1 MRPFFLILFSVSLFA
16 QPQPGYWQ
24 QHVNYTME
32 VDVDVKKFRYS
43 GTQELVYTNKSP
55 DTLKRV
61 FYHLYFNAF
70 QPNSEMDVRSRSIV
84 DPDRRVGARI
94 EKLNPD
100 EVGYLHATSLVQD
113 GKSLSF
119 QEEETL
125 LVVPLATPL
134 APGESTTLSMTFEG
148 QVPVQIRRS
157 GRNSKEGVALSMT
170 QWYPKLAEY
179 DHEGWHTNPYI
190 GREFHGVWGSFDVK
204 LSLDK
209 RYVVGGTGYLQNP
222 EEVGHGYAEKTKK
235 TKGKKLTWHFVAPDV
250 HDFAWAADP
259 DYIHDVAEGPNGV
272 ALHFLYKNNP
282 KIIDNWKRLQSDT
295 AKLMSFFNSAIGPY
309 PYKQYTVL
317 QGGDGGMEY
326 AMCTLITGERSY
338 NSLYGV
344 TSHEL
349 AHSWF
354 QHVLAFNESKYAWM
368 DEGFTVFLDALGE
381 QGLNGNTEAFT
392 PAYDDYRVLV
402 EKGLEEPLTTH
413 ADRFDTNIAYRT
425 ASYDK
430 GAVFLSQ
437 LAYII
442 GPAAVITSLQKFYTE
457 FAFTH
462 PTPNDFKRI
471 AEKVSGI
478 QLEWYLNDW
487 TRTTKTIDYSIK
499 SVKPMGEQTE
509 IKLERIGVMGM
520 PVDLGVLYNDGKQ
533 AIHYIPLQMMFGQK
547 PPLEGV
553 LEWKVEKD
561 WAWARPTY
569 TLIIDAP
576 YDKISQV
583 RIDPTGLMADIDLSN
598 NVFENTKRNNTTEE

>member
-1 MRPFFLILFSVSLFA
+1 MKTLFFFLFGSAVLA

-24 QHVNYTME
+24 QQADYTMH
-32 VDVDVKKFRYS
+32 VDIDVKTFRYS
-43 GTQELVYTNKSP
+43 GTQELIYTNKSP

-70 QPNSEMDVRSRSIV
+70 QPNSEMDVRSRTIT
-84 DPDRRVGARI
+84 DPDARVDARI

-100 EVGYLHATSLVQD
+100 QIGYLHAASLLQD
-113 GKSLSF
+113 GAPLSF

-134 APGESTTLSMTFEG
+134 APGNSTTLSMTFEG
-148 QVPVQIRRS
+148 QVPAQIRRS
-157 GRNSKEGVALSMT
+157 GRNNAEGVALSMT
-170 QWYPKLAEY
+170 QWYPKLVEY

-204 LSLDK
+204 LTLDK

-222 EEVGHGYAEKTKK
+222 EEVGHGYAEKTKR
-235 TKGKKLTWHFVAPDV
+235 TKGRKLTWHFIAPNV

-259 DYIHDVAEGPNGV
+259 NYVHDKLETENGIT
-272 ALHFLYKNNP
+272 LHFLYKNNP
-282 KIIDNWKRLQSDT
+282 KIIENWKQLQPDT
-295 AKLMSFFNSAIGPY
+295 AKLMSFFNNAIGPY

-338 NSLYGV
+338 PSLYGV

-354 QHVLAFNESKYAWM
+354 QQVLAFNESKYAWM
-368 DEGFTVFLDALGE
+368 DEGFTDFLEALGE
-381 QGLNGNTEAFT
+381 QSLNGNTDAFA
-392 PAYDDYRVLV
+392 PAYENYRIL
-402 EKGLEEPLTTH
+402 EAKGLEEPLTTH
-413 ADRFDTNIAYRT
+413 ADRFGTNVAYGIG
-425 ASYDK
+425 SYNK
-430 GAVFLSQ
+430 GAIFLSQ

-442 GPAAVITSLQKFYTE
+442 GPASVMESLQQFYQE

-487 TRTTKTIDYSIK
+487 TRTTNTIDYSIK
-499 SVKPMGEQTE
+499 KVTAKGNQTE
-509 IKLERIGVMGM
+509 IILERIGAIGM
-520 PVDLGVLYNDGKQ
+520 PIDLGVLYKSGRQ
-533 AIHYIPLQMMFGQK
+533 TVHYIPLQMMFGEK
-547 PPLEGV
+547 PPLAGV
-553 LEWKVEKD
+553 SEWNVEKD
-561 WAWARPTY
+561 WAWARPIY
-569 TLIIDAP
+569 TLVLDVP
-576 YDKISQV
+576 LDKISQL

-598 NVFENTKRNNTTEE
+598 NVFENYQ

>member
-1 MRPFFLILFSVSLFA
+1 MKTLIFFLFGSAVLA

-24 QHVNYTME
+24 QQADYTMH
-32 VDVDVKKFRYS
+32 VDIDVKTFRYS
-43 GTQELVYTNKSP
+43 GTQELIYTNKSP

-70 QPNSEMDVRSRSIV
+70 QPNSEMDVRSRTIT
-84 DPDRRVGARI
+84 DPDAKVDARI
-94 EKLNPD
+94 EKLSPD
-100 EVGYLHATSLVQD
+100 ENGYLHAASLLQD
-113 GKSLSF
+113 GAPLSF

-134 APGESTTLSMTFEG
+134 APGNSTTLSMTFEG
-148 QVPVQIRRS
+148 QVPAQIRRS
-157 GRNSKEGVALSMT
+157 GRNNAEGVALSMT
-170 QWYPKLAEY
+170 QWYPKLVEY

-190 GREFHGVWGSFDVK
+190 GREFHGVWGNFDVK
-204 LSLDK
+204 LTLDK
-209 RYVVGGTGYLQNP
+209 RYMVGGTGYLQNP
-222 EEVGHGYAEKTKK
+222 EEVGHGYAEKTKR
-235 TKGKKLTWHFVAPDV
+235 TKGRKLTWHFIAPNV

-259 DYIHDVAEGPNGV
+259 DYVHDKLETENGIT
-272 ALHFLYKNNP
+272 LHFLYKNNP
-282 KIIDNWKRLQSDT
+282 KIIENWKRLQPDT
-295 AKLMSFFNSAIGPY
+295 AKLMSFFNNAIGPY

-338 NSLYGV
+338 PSLYGV

-354 QHVLAFNESKYAWM
+354 QQVLAFNESKYAWM

-381 QGLNGNTEAFT
+381 QSLRGNMNPFES
-392 PAYDDYRVLV
+392 AYENYRALV

-413 ADRFDTNIAYRT
+413 ADRFRTNVAYGIG
-425 ASYDK
+425 SYKK

-442 GPAAVITSLQKFYTE
+442 GPVAVVESLQRFYQE

-487 TRTTKTIDYSIK
+487 TRTTNTIDYSIK
-499 SVKPMGEQTE
+499 KVTAIGEQTE
-509 IKLERIGVMGM
+509 IVLERIGAIGM
-520 PVDLGVLYNDGKQ
+520 PIDLGVLYKDGSR
-533 AIHYIPLQMMFGQK
+533 AVHYIPLQMMFGEK
-547 PPLEGV
+547 PPLAGV
-553 LEWKVEKD
+553 SVWNIEKD
-561 WAWARPTY
+561 WAWARPIY
-569 TLIIDAP
+569 TLVLDVP
-576 YDKISQV
+576 LDKISQL

-598 NVFENTKRNNTTEE
+598 NVFESIK

>member
-1 MRPFFLILFSVSLFA
+1 MKPFFFLLFGTALLA

-24 QHVNYTME
+24 QHADYTMN
-32 VDVDVKKFRYS
+32 VDVDVKTFRYS

-70 QPNSEMDVRSRSIV
+70 QPGSEMDVRSRTIS
-84 DPDRRVGARI
+84 DPDKRVGSRI
-94 EKLNPD
+94 EKLSPD
-100 EVGYLHATSLVQD
+100 EIGYLHATSLLQD
-113 GKSLSF
+113 GKKLNF
-119 QEEETL
+119 QEEETI
-125 LVVPLATPL
+125 LVVPLEKPL
-134 APGESTTLSMTFEG
+134 APGATTTLSMVFEG
-148 QVPVQIRRS
+148 QVPKQIRRS

-179 DHEGWHTNPYI
+179 DHDGWHTNPYI
-190 GREFHGVWGSFDVK
+190 GREFHGVWGNFDVK
-204 LSLDK
+204 LTLDK
-209 RYVVGGTGYLQNP
+209 KYVVGGTGYLQNP
-222 EEVGHGYAEKTKK
+222 DEVGHGYGEKTKK
-235 TKGKKLTWHFVAPDV
+235 TKGKNLTWHFVAPAV

-259 DYIHDVAEGPNGV
+259 DYIHDTLETKSGV
-272 ALHFLYKNNP
+272 KLHFLYKNNP
-282 KIIDNWKRLQSDT
+282 KIIENWKRLQPDT
-295 AKLMSFFNSAIGPY
+295 AKLMAFFNIAVGPY
-309 PYKQYTVL
+309 PYKQYTIL

-338 NSLYGV
+338 PSLYGV

-368 DEGFTVFLDALGE
+368 DEGFTAFLDALGE
-381 QGLNGNTEAFT
+381 KSLNGNEDAFA
-392 PAYDDYRVLV
+392 PAYDDYRALV
-402 EKGLEEPLTTH
+402 ASGLEEPLTTH
-413 ADRFDTNIAYRT
+413 ADRFITNVAYGT
-425 ASYDK
+425 GSYDK
-430 GAVFLSQ
+430 GAIFLSQ

-442 GPAAVITSLQKFYTE
+442 GADALVESLRRFYAA

-487 TRTTKTIDYSIK
+487 TRTTNTIDYNIK
-499 SVKPMGEQTE
+499 SVTAKGEQTE
-509 IKLERIGVMGM
+509 IVLERIGAMGM
-520 PVDLGVLYNDGKQ
+520 PIDVGVLYKNGEQ
-533 AIHYIPLQMMFGQK
+533 TVHYIPLQMMFGEK
-547 PPLEGV
+547 PALAGV
-553 LEWKVEKD
+553 SGWTVEKD

-569 TLIIDAP
+569 TLTIDAP
-576 YDKISQV
+576 LEEISQL

-598 NVFENTKRNNTTEE
+598 NVFENTQ

>member
-1 MRPFFLILFSVSLFA
+1 MKTLFFFLFGSAVLA

-24 QHVNYTME
+24 QQADYTMH
-32 VDVDVKKFRYS
+32 VDIDVKTFRYS
-43 GTQELVYTNKSP
+43 GTQELIYTNKSP

-70 QPNSEMDVRSRSIV
+70 QPNSEMDVRSRTIT
-84 DPDRRVGARI
+84 DPDAKVDARI
-94 EKLNPD
+94 EKLSPD
-100 EVGYLHATSLVQD
+100 ENGYLHAASLLQD
-113 GKSLSF
+113 GAPLSF

-134 APGESTTLSMTFEG
+134 APGNSTTLSMTFEG
-148 QVPVQIRRS
+148 QVPAQIRRS
-157 GRNSKEGVALSMT
+157 GRNNAEGVALSMT
-170 QWYPKLAEY
+170 QWYPKLVEY

-190 GREFHGVWGSFDVK
+190 GREFHGVWGNFDVK
-204 LSLDK
+204 LTLDK

-222 EEVGHGYAEKTKK
+222 EEVGHGYAEKTKR
-235 TKGKKLTWHFVAPDV
+235 TKGRKLTWHFIAPNV

-259 DYIHDVAEGPNGV
+259 DYVHDKLETENGIT
-272 ALHFLYKNNP
+272 LHFLYKNNP
-282 KIIDNWKRLQSDT
+282 KIIENWKRLQPDT
-295 AKLMSFFNSAIGPY
+295 AKLMSFFNNAIGPY

-338 NSLYGV
+338 PSLYGV

-354 QHVLAFNESKYAWM
+354 QQVLAFNESKYAWM

-381 QGLNGNTEAFT
+381 QSLRGNMNPFES
-392 PAYDDYRVLV
+392 AYENYRALV

-413 ADRFDTNIAYRT
+413 ADRFRTNVAYGIG
-425 ASYDK
+425 SYKK

-442 GPAAVITSLQKFYTE
+442 GPVAVVESLQRFYQE

-487 TRTTKTIDYSIK
+487 TRTTNTIDYSIK
-499 SVKPMGEQTE
+499 KVTAIGEQTE
-509 IKLERIGVMGM
+509 IVLERIGAIGM
-520 PVDLGVLYNDGKQ
+520 PIDLGVLYKDGSR
-533 AIHYIPLQMMFGQK
+533 AVHYIPLQMMFGVK
-547 PPLEGV
+547 PPLAGV
-553 LEWKVEKD
+553 SVWNIEKD
-561 WAWARPTY
+561 WAWARPIY
-569 TLIIDAP
+569 TLVLDVP
-576 YDKISQV
+576 LDKISQL

-598 NVFENTKRNNTTEE
+598 NVFESIK

>member
-1 MRPFFLILFSVSLFA
+1 MKTLFFFLFGSAVLA

-24 QHVNYTME
+24 QQADYTMH
-32 VDVDVKKFRYS
+32 VDIDVKTFRYS
-43 GTQELVYTNKSP
+43 GTQELIYTNKSP

-70 QPNSEMDVRSRSIV
+70 QPNSEMDVRSRTIT
-84 DPDRRVGARI
+84 DPDAKVDARI
-94 EKLNPD
+94 EKLSPD
-100 EVGYLHATSLVQD
+100 ENGYLHAASLLQD
-113 GKSLSF
+113 GAPLSF

-134 APGESTTLSMTFEG
+134 EPGNSTTLSMTFEG
-148 QVPVQIRRS
+148 QVPAQIRRS
-157 GRNSKEGVALSMT
+157 GRNNAEGVALSMT
-170 QWYPKLAEY
+170 QWYPKLVEY

-190 GREFHGVWGSFDVK
+190 GREFHGVWGNFDVK
-204 LSLDK
+204 LTLDK
-209 RYVVGGTGYLQNP
+209 RYMVGGTGYLQNP
-222 EEVGHGYAEKTKK
+222 EEVGHGYAEKTKR
-235 TKGKKLTWHFVAPDV
+235 TKGRKLTWHFIAPNV

-259 DYIHDVAEGPNGV
+259 DYVHDKLETENGIT
-272 ALHFLYKNNP
+272 LHFLYKNNP
-282 KIIDNWKRLQSDT
+282 KIIENWKRLQPDT
-295 AKLMSFFNSAIGPY
+295 AKLMSFFNNAIGPY

-338 NSLYGV
+338 PSLYGV

-354 QHVLAFNESKYAWM
+354 QQVLAFNESKYAWM

-381 QGLNGNTEAFT
+381 QSLRGNMNPFES
-392 PAYDDYRVLV
+392 AYENYRALV

-413 ADRFDTNIAYRT
+413 ADRFRTNVAYGIG
-425 ASYDK
+425 SYKK

-442 GPAAVITSLQKFYTE
+442 GPVAVVESLQRFYQE

-487 TRTTKTIDYSIK
+487 TRTTNTIDYSIK
-499 SVKPMGEQTE
+499 KVTAIGEQTE
-509 IKLERIGVMGM
+509 IVLERIGAIGM
-520 PVDLGVLYNDGKQ
+520 PIDLGVLYKDGSR
-533 AIHYIPLQMMFGQK
+533 AVHYIPLQMMFGVK
-547 PPLEGV
+547 PPLAGV
-553 LEWKVEKD
+553 SVWNIEKD
-561 WAWARPTY
+561 WAWARPIY
-569 TLIIDAP
+569 TLVLDVP
-576 YDKISQV
+576 LDKISQL

-598 NVFENTKRNNTTEE
+598 NVFESIK

>member
-1 MRPFFLILFSVSLFA
+1 MKTLLFILLGSAVLA

-24 QHVNYTME
+24 QKADYTMN
-32 VDVDVKKFRYS
+32 VDVDVKSFRYS
-43 GTQELVYTNKSP
+43 GTQELIYTNKSP

-70 QPNSEMDVRSRSIV
+70 QPNSEMDVRSRNIV
-84 DPDRRVGARI
+84 DPDERVGARI
-94 EKLNPD
+94 EKLTPD
-100 EVGYLHATSLVQD
+100 EIGYLHPTSLIQD
-113 GKSLSF
+113 GVPLSF

-125 LVVPLATPL
+125 LVVPLAVPL
-134 APGESTTLSMTFEG
+134 APGASTTLSMNFEG
-148 QVPVQIRRS
+148 QVPKQIRRS

-179 DHEGWHTNPYI
+179 DYEGWHTNPYI
-190 GREFHGVWGSFDVK
+190 GREFHGVWGNFDVK
-204 LSLDK
+204 LTLDK

-235 TKGKKLTWHFVAPDV
+235 TKGGKLTWHFIAPNV

-259 DYIHDVAEGPNGV
+259 DYVHDVANGPNGV
-272 ALHFLYKNNP
+272 KLHFFYKDQL
-282 KIIDNWKRLQSDT
+282 KIAENWKRLQADT
-295 AKLMSFFNSAIGPY
+295 VKLMTFFNNAIGPY

-338 NSLYGV
+338 GSLYGV

-368 DEGFTVFLDALGE
+368 DEGFTVFLDALRE
-381 QGLNGNTEAFT
+381 QSLNGNTDAFA
-392 PAYDDYRVLV
+392 PAYEDYRMLV
-402 EKGLEEPLTTH
+402 ENGLEEPLTTH

-437 LAYII
+437 LAYVV
-442 GPAAVITSLQKFYTE
+442 GPDAVIEALRLFYRE
-457 FAFTH
+457 FAFKH

-471 AEKVSGI
+471 VEKVSGI

-487 TRTTKTIDYSIK
+487 TRTTKTIDYAIK
-499 SVKPMGEQTE
+499 SVNPLGEKTE
-509 IKLERIGVMGM
+509 ILLERVGAVGM
-520 PVDLGVLYNDGKQ
+520 PIDFGVFYKDGTQ
-533 AIHYIPLQMMFGQK
+533 VIHYIPMQMMFGEK
-547 PPLEGV
+547 PPMTDV
-553 LEWKVEKD
+553 SNWVIEKD

-569 TLIIDAP
+569 SILLDAP
-576 YDKISQV
+576 IEEILQL

-598 NVFENTKRNNTTEE
+598 NVFENTQ

>member
-1 MRPFFLILFSVSLFA
+1 MKTLFFFLFGSAVLA

-24 QHVNYTME
+24 QQADYTMH
-32 VDVDVKKFRYS
+32 VDIDVKTFRYS
-43 GTQELVYTNKSP
+43 GTQELIYTNKSP

-70 QPNSEMDVRSRSIV
+70 QPNSEMDVRSRTIT
-84 DPDRRVGARI
+84 DPDAKVDARI
-94 EKLNPD
+94 EKLSPD
-100 EVGYLHATSLVQD
+100 ENGYLHAASLLQD
-113 GKSLSF
+113 GAPLSF

-134 APGESTTLSMTFEG
+134 APGNSTTLSMTFEG
-148 QVPVQIRRS
+148 QVPAQIRRS
-157 GRNSKEGVALSMT
+157 GRNNAEGVALSMT
-170 QWYPKLAEY
+170 QWYPKLVEY

-190 GREFHGVWGSFDVK
+190 GREFHGVWGNFDVK
-204 LSLDK
+204 LTLDK
-209 RYVVGGTGYLQNP
+209 RYMVGGTGYLQNP
-222 EEVGHGYAEKTKK
+222 EEVGHGYAEKTKR
-235 TKGKKLTWHFVAPDV
+235 TKGRKLTWHFIAPNV

-259 DYIHDVAEGPNGV
+259 DYVHDKLETENGIT
-272 ALHFLYKNNP
+272 LHFLYKNNP
-282 KIIDNWKRLQSDT
+282 KIIENWKRLQPDT
-295 AKLMSFFNSAIGPY
+295 AKLMSFFNNAIGPY

-338 NSLYGV
+338 PSLYGV

-354 QHVLAFNESKYAWM
+354 QQVLAFNESKYAWM

-381 QGLNGNTEAFT
+381 QSLRGNMNPFES
-392 PAYDDYRVLV
+392 AYENYRALV

-413 ADRFDTNIAYRT
+413 ADRFRTNVAYGIG
-425 ASYDK
+425 SYKK

-442 GPAAVITSLQKFYTE
+442 GPVAVVESLQRFYQE

-487 TRTTKTIDYSIK
+487 TRTTNTIDYSIK
-499 SVKPMGEQTE
+499 KVTAIGEQTE
-509 IKLERIGVMGM
+509 IVLERIGAIGM
-520 PVDLGVLYNDGKQ
+520 PIDLGVLYKDGSR
-533 AIHYIPLQMMFGQK
+533 AVHYIPLQMMFGVK
-547 PPLEGV
+547 PPLAGV
-553 LEWKVEKD
+553 SVWNIEKD
-561 WAWARPTY
+561 WAWARPIY
-569 TLIIDAP
+569 TLVLDVP
-576 YDKISQV
+576 LDKISQL

-598 NVFENTKRNNTTEE
+598 NVFESIK

>member
-1 MRPFFLILFSVSLFA
+1 MKTLFFFLFGSAVLA

-24 QHVNYTME
+24 QQADYTMH
-32 VDVDVKKFRYS
+32 VDIDVKTFRYS
-43 GTQELVYTNKSP
+43 GTQELIYTNKSP

-70 QPNSEMDVRSRSIV
+70 QPNSEMDVRSRTIT
-84 DPDRRVGARI
+84 DPDARVDARI
-94 EKLNPD
+94 EKLNSD
-100 EVGYLHATSLVQD
+100 QIGYLHAASLLQD
-113 GKSLSF
+113 GAPLSF

-134 APGESTTLSMTFEG
+134 APGNSTTLSMTFEG
-148 QVPVQIRRS
+148 QVPAQIRRS
-157 GRNSKEGVALSMT
+157 GRNNAEGVALSMT
-170 QWYPKLAEY
+170 QWYPKLVEY

-190 GREFHGVWGSFDVK
+190 GREFHGVWGNFDVK
-204 LSLDK
+204 LTLDK

-222 EEVGHGYAEKTKK
+222 EEVGHGYAEKTKR
-235 TKGKKLTWHFVAPDV
+235 TKGRKLTWHFIAPNV

-259 DYIHDVAEGPNGV
+259 NYVHDKLETENGIT
-272 ALHFLYKNNP
+272 LHFLYKNNP
-282 KIIDNWKRLQSDT
+282 KIIENWKQLQPDT
-295 AKLMSFFNSAIGPY
+295 AKLMSFFNNAIGPY

-338 NSLYGV
+338 PSLYGV

-354 QHVLAFNESKYAWM
+354 QQVLAFNESKYAWM
-368 DEGFTVFLDALGE
+368 DEGFTDFLEALGE
-381 QGLNGNTEAFT
+381 QSLNGNTDAFA
-392 PAYDDYRVLV
+392 PAYENYRTLV
-402 EKGLEEPLTTH
+402 AKGLEEPLTTH
-413 ADRFDTNIAYRT
+413 ADRFRTNVAYGIG
-425 ASYDK
+425 SYNK
-430 GAVFLSQ
+430 GAIFLSQ

-442 GPAAVITSLQKFYTE
+442 GPAAVVESLQRFYQE

-487 TRTTKTIDYSIK
+487 TRTTNTIDYSIK
-499 SVKPMGEQTE
+499 KVTAIGEQTE
-509 IKLERIGVMGM
+509 IVLERIGAIGM
-520 PVDLGVLYNDGKQ
+520 PIDLGVLYKDGSR
-533 AIHYIPLQMMFGQK
+533 AVHYIPLQIMFGEK
-547 PPLEGV
+547 PPLAGV
-553 LEWKVEKD
+553 SEWNIEKD
-561 WAWARPTY
+561 WAWARPIY
-569 TLIIDAP
+569 TLVLDVP
-576 YDKISQV
+576 LDKISQL

-598 NVFENTKRNNTTEE
+598 NVFESIK

>member
-1 MRPFFLILFSVSLFA
+1 MKNFIFSLLCTAVFA
-16 QPQPGYWQ
+16 QPGYWQ
-24 QHVNYTME
+24 QHAEYTM
-32 VDVDVKKFRYS
+32 DVNIDVKTFRYS

-94 EKLNPD
+94 EKLTDD
-100 EVGYLHATSLVQD
+100 EIGFLHATSLLQD
-113 GKSLSF
+113 GESLSYN
-119 QEEETL
+119 EEETI
-125 LVVPLATPL
+125 LVVPLASPL
-134 APGESTTLSMTFEG
+134 APGASTTLSMSFEG
-148 QVPVQIRRS
+148 QVPKQIRRS
-157 GRNSKEGVALSMT
+157 GRNSREGVALSMT

-179 DHEGWHTNPYI
+179 DHEGWHSNPYI
-190 GREFHGVWGSFDVK
+190 GREFHGVWGNFDVK
-204 LSLDK
+204 LTLDK

-235 TKGKKLTWHFVAPDV
+235 TKGKILTWHFVAPNV

-259 DYIHDVAEGPNGV
+259 DYIHDIAEGPNGV
-272 ALHFLYKNNP
+272 SLHFFYKNNP
-282 KIIDNWKRLQSDT
+282 KIIANWKRLQADT
-295 AKLMSFFNSAIGPY
+295 AELMSFFNRAIGPY

-326 AMCTLITGERSY
+326 AMCTLITGDRSY
-338 NSLYGV
+338 PSLYGV

-354 QHVLAFNESKYAWM
+354 QHVLAFNESKYPWM
-368 DEGFTVFLDALGE
+368 DEGFTVFLDGLGE
-381 QGLNGNTEAFT
+381 QSLKGNMNAFA
-392 PAYDDYRVLV
+392 PAYEDYRSLV
-402 EKGLEEPLTTH
+402 EEELEEPLTTH
-413 ADRFDTNIAYRT
+413 ADRFNTNAAYRT
-425 ASYDK
+425 GSYDK

-442 GPAAVITSLQKFYTE
+442 GPEAVITSLQIFYNK
-457 FAFTH
+457 FAFKH

-487 TRTTKTIDYSIK
+487 TRTTNTIDYSIK
-499 SVKPMGEQTE
+499 SVTSKGEQTE
-509 IKLERIGVMGM
+509 VVLERVGGMGM
-520 PVDLGVLYNDGKQ
+520 PIDLGVLYKDGSQ
-533 AIHYIPLQMMFGQK
+533 AAHYIPLQMMFGEK
-547 PPLEGV
+547 PPLTAV
-553 LEWKVEKD
+553 SNWAVEKD

-569 TLIIDAP
+569 TLVINAP
-576 YDKISQV
+576 LDTISQLL
-583 RIDPTGLMADIDLSN
+583 IDPTGLMADIDLSN
-598 NVFENTKRNNTTEE
+598 NVFENTK

>member
-1 MRPFFLILFSVSLFA
+1 MKTLLFILLGSAVLA

-24 QHVNYTME
+24 QKADYTMN
-32 VDVDVKKFRYS
+32 VDVDVKSFRYS
-43 GTQELVYTNKSP
+43 GTQELIYTNKSP

-70 QPNSEMDVRSRSIV
+70 QPNSEMDVRSRNIV
-84 DPDRRVGARI
+84 DPDERVGARI
-94 EKLNPD
+94 EKLTPD
-100 EVGYLHATSLVQD
+100 EIGYLHPTSLIQD
-113 GKSLSF
+113 GVPLSF

-125 LVVPLATPL
+125 LVVPLAVPL
-134 APGESTTLSMTFEG
+134 APGASTTLSMNFEG
-148 QVPVQIRRS
+148 QVPKQIRRS

-179 DHEGWHTNPYI
+179 DYEGWHTNPYI
-190 GREFHGVWGSFDVK
+190 GREFHGVWGNFDVK
-204 LSLDK
+204 LTLDK

-235 TKGKKLTWHFVAPDV
+235 TKGGKLTWHFIAPNV

-259 DYIHDVAEGPNGV
+259 DYVHDVANGPNGV
-272 ALHFLYKNNP
+272 KLHFFYKDQL
-282 KIIDNWKRLQSDT
+282 KIAKNWKRLQADT
-295 AKLMSFFNSAIGPY
+295 VKLMTFFNNAIGPY

-338 NSLYGV
+338 GSLYGV

-381 QGLNGNTEAFT
+381 QSLNGNTDAFA
-392 PAYDDYRVLV
+392 PAYEDYRMLV
-402 EKGLEEPLTTH
+402 ENGLEEPLTTH

-437 LAYII
+437 LAYVV
-442 GPAAVITSLQKFYTE
+442 GPDAVIEALRLFYRE
-457 FAFTH
+457 FAFKH

-471 AEKVSGI
+471 VEKVSGI

-487 TRTTKTIDYSIK
+487 TRTTKTIDYAIK
-499 SVKPMGEQTE
+499 SVNPLGEKTE
-509 IKLERIGVMGM
+509 VLLERVGAVGM
-520 PVDLGVLYNDGKQ
+520 PIDFGVFYKDGTQ
-533 AIHYIPLQMMFGQK
+533 VIHYIPMQMMFGEK
-547 PPLEGV
+547 PPMTDV
-553 LEWKVEKD
+553 SNWVIEKD

-569 TLIIDAP
+569 SILLDAP
-576 YDKISQV
+576 IEEILQL

-598 NVFENTKRNNTTEE
+598 NVFENTQ

>member
-1 MRPFFLILFSVSLFA
+1 MKTLLFILLGSAVLA

-24 QHVNYTME
+24 QKADYTMN
-32 VDVDVKKFRYS
+32 VDVDVKSFRYS
-43 GTQELVYTNKSP
+43 GTQELIYTNKSP

-70 QPNSEMDVRSRSIV
+70 QPNSEMDVRSRNIV
-84 DPDRRVGARI
+84 DPDERVGARI
-94 EKLNPD
+94 EKLTPD
-100 EVGYLHATSLVQD
+100 EIGYLHPTSLIQD
-113 GKSLSF
+113 GVPLSF

-125 LVVPLATPL
+125 LVVPLAVPL
-134 APGESTTLSMTFEG
+134 APGASTTLSMNFEG
-148 QVPVQIRRS
+148 QVPKQIRRS

-179 DHEGWHTNPYI
+179 DYEGWHTNPYI
-190 GREFHGVWGSFDVK
+190 GREFHGVWGNFDVK
-204 LSLDK
+204 LTLDK

-235 TKGKKLTWHFVAPDV
+235 TKGGKLTWHFIAPNV

-259 DYIHDVAEGPNGV
+259 DYVHDVANGPNGV
-272 ALHFLYKNNP
+272 KLHFFYKDQL
-282 KIIDNWKRLQSDT
+282 KIAKNWKRLQADT
-295 AKLMSFFNSAIGPY
+295 VKLMTFFNNAIGPY

-338 NSLYGV
+338 GSLYGV

-381 QGLNGNTEAFT
+381 QSLNGNTDAFA
-392 PAYDDYRVLV
+392 PAYEDYRMLV
-402 EKGLEEPLTTH
+402 ENGLEEPLTTH

-437 LAYII
+437 LAYVV
-442 GPAAVITSLQKFYTE
+442 GPDAVIEALRLFYRE
-457 FAFTH
+457 FAFKH

-471 AEKVSGI
+471 VEKVSGI

-487 TRTTKTIDYSIK
+487 TRTTKTIDYAIK
-499 SVKPMGEQTE
+499 SVNPLGEKTE
-509 IKLERIGVMGM
+509 VLLERVGAVGM
-520 PVDLGVLYNDGKQ
+520 PIDFGVFYKDGTQ
-533 AIHYIPLQMMFGQK
+533 VIHYIPMQMMFGEK
-547 PPLEGV
+547 PPMTDV
-553 LEWKVEKD
+553 SNWVIEKD

-569 TLIIDAP
+569 SILLDAP
-576 YDKISQV
+576 IEEILQL
-583 RIDPTGLMADIDLSN
+583 RIDPTGLMADINLSN
-598 NVFENTKRNNTTEE
+598 NVFENTQ

>member
-1 MRPFFLILFSVSLFA
+1 MKNFIFSLLCTAVFA
-16 QPQPGYWQ
+16 QPGYWQ
-24 QHVNYTME
+24 QHAEYTM
-32 VDVDVKKFRYS
+32 DVNIDVKTFRYS

-94 EKLNPD
+94 EKLTDD
-100 EVGYLHATSLVQD
+100 EIGFLHATSLLQD
-113 GKSLSF
+113 GESLSYN
-119 QEEETL
+119 EEETI
-125 LVVPLATPL
+125 LVVPLASPL
-134 APGESTTLSMTFEG
+134 APGASTTLSMSFEG
-148 QVPVQIRRS
+148 QVPKQIRRS
-157 GRNSKEGVALSMT
+157 GRNSREGVALSMT

-179 DHEGWHTNPYI
+179 DHEGWHSNPYI
-190 GREFHGVWGSFDVK
+190 GREFHGVWGNFDVK
-204 LSLDK
+204 LTLDK

-235 TKGKKLTWHFVAPDV
+235 TKGKILTWHFVAPNV

-259 DYIHDVAEGPNGV
+259 DYIHDIAEGPNGV
-272 ALHFLYKNNP
+272 ALHFFYKNNP
-282 KIIDNWKRLQSDT
+282 KIIANWKRLQADT
-295 AKLMSFFNSAIGPY
+295 AELMSFFNRAVGPY

-326 AMCTLITGERSY
+326 AMCTLITGDRSY
-338 NSLYGV
+338 PSLYGV

-354 QHVLAFNESKYAWM
+354 QHVLAFNESKYPWM
-368 DEGFTVFLDALGE
+368 DEGFTVFLDGLGE
-381 QGLNGNTEAFT
+381 QSLKGNMNAFA
-392 PAYDDYRVLV
+392 PAYEDYRSLV
-402 EKGLEEPLTTH
+402 EEELEEPLTTH
-413 ADRFDTNIAYRT
+413 ADRFNTNAAYRT
-425 ASYDK
+425 GSYDK

-442 GPAAVITSLQKFYTE
+442 GPEAVITSLQIFYNK
-457 FAFTH
+457 FAFKH

-487 TRTTKTIDYSIK
+487 TRTTNTIDYSIK
-499 SVKPMGEQTE
+499 SVTSKGEQTE
-509 IKLERIGVMGM
+509 VVLERVGGMGM
-520 PVDLGVLYNDGKQ
+520 PIDLGVLYKDGSH
-533 AIHYIPLQMMFGQK
+533 AAHYIPLQMMFGEK
-547 PPLEGV
+547 PPLTAV
-553 LEWKVEKD
+553 SNWAVEKD

-569 TLIIDAP
+569 TLVINAP
-576 YDKISQV
+576 LDTISQLL
-583 RIDPTGLMADIDLSN
+583 IDPTGLMADIDLSN
-598 NVFENTKRNNTTEE
+598 NVFENTK

>member
-1 MRPFFLILFSVSLFA
+1 MKTLFFFLFGSAVLA

-24 QHVNYTME
+24 QQADYTMH
-32 VDVDVKKFRYS
+32 VDIDVKTFRYS
-43 GTQELVYTNKSP
+43 GTQELIYTNKSP

-70 QPNSEMDVRSRSIV
+70 QPNSEMDVRSRTIT
-84 DPDRRVGARI
+84 DPDARVDARI
-94 EKLNPD
+94 EKLSPD
-100 EVGYLHATSLVQD
+100 EIGYLHAASLLQD
-113 GKSLSF
+113 GAPLSF

-134 APGESTTLSMTFEG
+134 APGDSTTLSMTFEG
-148 QVPVQIRRS
+148 QVPAQIRRS
-157 GRNSKEGVALSMT
+157 GRNNAEGVALSMT
-170 QWYPKLAEY
+170 QWYPKLVEY

-204 LSLDK
+204 LTLDK

-222 EEVGHGYAEKTKK
+222 EEVGHGYAEKTKR
-235 TKGKKLTWHFVAPDV
+235 TKGRKLTWHFIAPNV

-259 DYIHDVAEGPNGV
+259 DYVHDKLEAENGIT
-272 ALHFLYKNNP
+272 LHFLYKNNP
-282 KIIDNWKRLQSDT
+282 KIIENWKRLQPDT
-295 AKLMSFFNSAIGPY
+295 AKLMSFFNNAIGPY
-309 PYKQYTVL
+309 PYKQYTIL

-338 NSLYGV
+338 PSLYGV

-381 QGLNGNTEAFT
+381 QSLRGNMNPFES
-392 PAYDDYRVLV
+392 AYKNYRALV

-413 ADRFDTNIAYRT
+413 ADRFRTNVAYGIG
-425 ASYDK
+425 SYKK
-430 GAVFLSQ
+430 GAIFLSQ

-442 GPAAVITSLQKFYTE
+442 GPAAVVESLQRFYQE

-487 TRTTKTIDYSIK
+487 TRTTNTIDYSIK
-499 SVKPMGEQTE
+499 KVTAIGEQTE
-509 IKLERIGVMGM
+509 IILERIGAIGM
-520 PVDLGVLYNDGKQ
+520 PIDLGVLYKDGSR
-533 AIHYIPLQMMFGQK
+533 AVHYIPLQMMFGEK
-547 PPLEGV
+547 PPLAGV
-553 LEWKVEKD
+553 SEWNVEKD
-561 WAWARPTY
+561 WAWARPIY
-569 TLIIDAP
+569 TLVLDVP
-576 YDKISQV
+576 LDKISQL
-583 RIDPTGLMADIDLSN
+583 RIDPTDLMADIDLSN
-598 NVFENTKRNNTTEE
+598 NVFESIK

>member
-1 MRPFFLILFSVSLFA
+1 MKTLFFFLFGSAVLA

-24 QHVNYTME
+24 QQADYTMH
-32 VDVDVKKFRYS
+32 VDIDVKTFRYS
-43 GTQELVYTNKSP
+43 GTQELIYTNKSP

-70 QPNSEMDVRSRSIV
+70 QPNSEMDVRSRTIT
-84 DPDRRVGARI
+84 DPDARVDARI

-100 EVGYLHATSLVQD
+100 QIGYLHAASLLQD
-113 GKSLSF
+113 GAPLSF

-134 APGESTTLSMTFEG
+134 APGNSTTLSMTFEG
-148 QVPVQIRRS
+148 QVPAQIRRS
-157 GRNSKEGVALSMT
+157 GRNNAEGVALSMT
-170 QWYPKLAEY
+170 QWYPKLVEY

-204 LSLDK
+204 LTLDK

-222 EEVGHGYAEKTKK
+222 EEVGHGYAEKTKR
-235 TKGKKLTWHFVAPDV
+235 TKGRKLTWHFIAPNV

-259 DYIHDVAEGPNGV
+259 NYVHDKLETDNGIT
-272 ALHFLYKNNP
+272 LHFLYKNNP
-282 KIIDNWKRLQSDT
+282 KIIENWKQLQPDT
-295 AKLMSFFNSAIGPY
+295 AKLMSFFNNAIGPY
-309 PYKQYTVL
+309 PYKQYTIL

-338 NSLYGV
+338 PSLYGV

-354 QHVLAFNESKYAWM
+354 QQVLAFNESKYAWM

-381 QGLNGNTEAFT
+381 QSLRGNMNPFES
-392 PAYDDYRVLV
+392 AYKNYRALV

-413 ADRFDTNIAYRT
+413 ADRFRTNVAYGIG
-425 ASYDK
+425 SYKK
-430 GAVFLSQ
+430 GAIFLSQ

-442 GPAAVITSLQKFYTE
+442 GPVAVVESLQRFYQE

-487 TRTTKTIDYSIK
+487 TRTTNTIDYSIK
-499 SVKPMGEQTE
+499 KVTAKGNQTE
-509 IKLERIGVMGM
+509 IILERIGAIGM
-520 PVDLGVLYNDGKQ
+520 PIDLGVLYKSGRQ
-533 AIHYIPLQMMFGQK
+533 TVHYIPLQMMFGEK
-547 PPLEGV
+547 PPLAGV
-553 LEWKVEKD
+553 SEWNVEKD
-561 WAWARPTY
+561 WAWARPIY
-569 TLIIDAP
+569 TLVLDVP
-576 YDKISQV
+576 LDKISQL

-598 NVFENTKRNNTTEE
+598 NVFENYQ